1 MEFSMARRRKRQL
14 SVLLIDVD
22 DFKAINDQWVTL
34 RATKSCDAWE

>member
-22 DFKAINDQWVTL
+22 DFKTINDQWA
-34 RATKSCDAWE
+34 RSR